1 MCFSANASFAAG
13 IILSAIGVAA
23 IRKVQ
28 HKSQIPF
35 AVIPLIFAVQQITEG
50 FLWLSLP
57 DPLKSTTSHALTII
71 FLLFAQVVWPLYVP
85 LSILLLEKKGTRK
98 NIQKI
103 LAGLGA
109 LVSLYLGYCLFNYPV
124 QAQITGHHVEYIRN
138 YLPTLQNPVAVC
150 YIISIITPSFFS
162 HIKRMWMLGVTIIIS
177 AAITELFYENYF
189 VSVWCF
195 FASLLSLAVYM
206 VMIEIQEPETKIQNP
221 LVNYTTP

>member
-13 IILSAIGVAA
+13 IVLSAIGVAA

-57 DPLKSTTSHALTII
+57 DPAKSATSHALTII
-71 FLLFAQVVWPLYVP
+71 FLIFAQLVWPLYVP
-85 LSILLLEKKGTRK
+85 LSILMLEKKGARK

-109 LVSLYLGYCLFNYPV
+109 LVSLYLGYCLLNYPV
-124 QAQITGHHVEYIRN
+124 QAQITGHHVVYIRN
-138 YLPTLQNPVAVC
+138 YPPALQDTVAVF
-150 YIISIITPSFFS
+150 YIISIIAPSFFS

-177 AAITELFYENYF
+177 AIITELFYENYF

-195 FASLLSLAVYM
+195 FASLLSLSIYM
-206 VMIEIQEPETKIQNP
+206 VMLEIRDPETKIP
-221 LVNYTTP
+221 APIVNYTAP

>member
-1 MCFSANASFAAG
+1 MCFSANASFGAG
-13 IILSAIGVAA
+13 IVLSTIGVAA

-57 DPLKSTTSHALTII
+57 DPAKSATSHALTII
-71 FLLFAQVVWPLYVP
+71 FLFFAQVVWPLYVP

-109 LVSLYLGYCLFNYPV
+109 VVSLYLGYCLLTYSV
-124 QAQITGHHVEYIRN
+124 QARITGHHVSYIRN
-138 YLPTLQNPVAVC
+138 YPPVLQNIVAVF
-150 YIISIITPSFFS
+150 YIISIIAPSFFS

-195 FASLLSLAVYM
+195 FASLLSLSVYV
-206 VMIEIQEPETKIQNP
+206 VMLEIQDPETKISP
-221 LVNYTTP
+221 PTVNYTAL